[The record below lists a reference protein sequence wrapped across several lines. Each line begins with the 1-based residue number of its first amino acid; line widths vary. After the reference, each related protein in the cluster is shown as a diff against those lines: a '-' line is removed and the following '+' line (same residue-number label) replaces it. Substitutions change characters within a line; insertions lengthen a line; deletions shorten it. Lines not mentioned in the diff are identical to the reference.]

1 MTTMELDA
9 RKLRLVRDILNV
21 EDVYII
27 DKLQRSF
34 NRQVAKL
41 SASADTEYIS
51 KEEILAGIGQGLKE
65 MQERKRSGKKAMTLD
80 ELIDEL

>member
-1 MTTMELDA
+1 MNATVSMDA
-9 RKLRLVRDILNV
+9 LYTFLKSLSLGSDNERWLGEKLI
-21 EDVYII
+21 EDAE
-27 DKLQRSF
+27 D
-34 NRQVAKL
+34 A
-41 SASADTEYIS
+41 EYIS

>member
-21 EDVYII
+21 EDVHII
-27 DKLQRSF
+27 DQLQRSF
-34 NRQVAKL
+34 NRQVAKR
-41 SASADTEYIS
+41 SVSADTEYIS
-51 KEEILAGIGQGLKE
+51 KEELLAGIGQGLKE